1 METTQ
6 QNTVR
11 GSATIPERSETA
23 FHAHH
28 SNASERQV
36 CAPLGAN
43 FMILRSRGGGFLKN
57 QLRDRFQNSN
67 QFLSAAGNRI
77 LDFLLKVPL
86 VFLRKAHS
94 WSWSSIG
101 YKNRESV
108 RTPWSRDV
116 SFSKILLELFFC
128 LFVCNICYP
137 NITYKKVEEK
147 LYKFLRVPWVW
158 NLNKFSIWVVE
169 A

>member
-1 METTQ
+1 MVVVSRSSRVDIRNPEVFGHGFLERYHRFSHTNKEIGFFGVETTQ

-94 WSWSSIG
+94 
-101 YKNRESV
+101 
-108 RTPWSRDV
+108 
-116 SFSKILLELFFC
+116 
-128 LFVCNICYP
+128 
-137 NITYKKVEEK
+137 
-147 LYKFLRVPWVW
+147 
-158 NLNKFSIWVVE
+158 
-169 A
+169 